1 MFKLLKFIKSYNKDY
16 FNYILCH
23 LISLALYKTNTMN
36 NRITTIIIILCSL
49 STFSQNDTY
58 WGNNVPE
65 NWNGEW
71 PVKLQTKSE
80 KANFSYTANHEDV
93 LDYFSM
99 LKWNS
104 ENVHVFNMFTSDLGR
119 TSPVLVMSNPRISTP
134 EEAKESGKTVV
145 YLQGGIHPGECE
157 GKEALFMVIRDVL
170 FGKKKYLL
178 DNLIIMVNPNFN
190 VDGNETRVVNDDYP
204 ILNGTR
210 RNAAGYDVNRDGIK
224 LQTLNM
230 QGAYENVLNKWDPTL
245 IFDTHRMGG
254 TRHGYAIAQA
264 GSNVV
269 TAHKGPRD
277 YVTYTLFPAIV
288 DEAKKSGNIDVGMH
302 CGLNKGWPPTEF
314 THDNSIW
321 STEAKFMV
329 NAYGLRNRMAILV
342 ETPGGEAFEKAI
354 FSQYEYTKALLEV
367 CYRNGKEMQAVCKAA
382 EEEVVK
388 TIKNKASSGTL
399 MNYVSG
405 KYVSDGKISMP
416 AYRDRK
422 KKQLPGT
429 SVFVLDRPNPPEMI
443 HNVDLITKP
452 VGTKEAKVPRGYLI
466 LENLEFIVEKLKRH
480 GVIVTQLEHEVK
492 ANGEEFVFNKMYHKP
507 MGFANY
513 QMTTLDGS
521 FNPTSRTFP
530 KGTYHIDM
538 AQPFANVVFYA
549 LEPEV
554 RDGFLGW
561 NLMDDYLT
569 EIGANNKEVAYP
581 IFKYFIKN

>member
-1 MFKLLKFIKSYNKDY
+1 MKFK
-16 FNYILCH
+16 
-23 LISLALYKTNTMN
+23 
-36 NRITTIIIILCSL
+36 ITTLAIF
-49 STFSQNDTY
+49 FSSIFIFAQDDIY
-58 WGNNVPE
+58 WGNDVPE
-65 NWNGEW
+65 NWNGNW
-71 PVKLQTKSE
+71 PDDLKTASE
-80 KANFSYTANHEDV
+80 KTNFSHTANHQDV
-93 LDYFSM
+93 LDFFAM

-104 ENVHVFNMFTSDLGR
+104 ENVHVFNMFVSDLGR
-119 TSPVLVMSNPRISTP
+119 TSPVLVMSNPRIDNP
-134 EEAKESGKTVV
+134 KDAKASGKTIV

-157 GKEALFMVIRDVL
+157 GKEALFMVIRDIL
-170 FGKKKYLL
+170 FGDKKYLL
-178 DNLIIMVNPNFN
+178 DELIIMVNPNFN
-190 VDGNETRVVNDDYP
+190 VDGNETRVVNDGYP
-204 ILNGTR
+204 MLNGTR

-230 QGAYENVLNKWDPTL
+230 QGAYQNVLNKWDPTL

-288 DEAKKSGNIDVGMH
+288 EEARKSGKIEVGMH
-302 CGLNKGWPPTEF
+302 CGLNEGWPPTEF

-342 ETPGGEAFEKAI
+342 ETPGGEDFERAI
-354 FSQYEYTKALLEV
+354 FAQYGYTHALLEV
-367 CYRNGKEMQAVCKAA
+367 CYKNGKEMQAMCKQA

-388 TIKNKASSGTL
+388 TIKTKAASGNLT
-399 MNYVSG
+399 NYVSG

-422 KKQLPGT
+422 HKIIPGT
-429 SVFVLDRPNPPEMI
+429 SVSKLDRPNKPEMI
-443 HNVDLITKP
+443 HDVDLITKP
-452 VGTKEAKVPRGYLI
+452 VGTKEAKVPVGYLI
-466 LENLEFIVEKLKRH
+466 PEDMEFIVEKLKRH
-480 GVIVTQLEHEVK
+480 GVKVTQLENEISV
-492 ANGEEFVFNKMYHKP
+492 NGEAFVFDKMYYKR

-513 QMTTLDGS
+513 QMTTLDGE
-521 FNPTSRTFP
+521 FKEETKTFP
-530 KGTYHIDM
+530 AGTYHVEM

-561 NLMDDYLT
+561 NLMDDYLNNL
-569 EIGANNKEVAYP
+569 GANEKLVSYP
-581 IFKYFIKN
+581 IFKYFTMN